1 MSAAEFGLLV
11 AGCMACVVAA
21 FAAAR
26 VVRRRAAGANE
37 WMPGE
42 LKYHR
47 LAYSERT
54 FRSGGDRQVVA
65 RVDRAY
71 RGRSGLITL
80 VELKT
85 RRAHRAYRSDVIEL
99 SAQRV
104 ALEGETGEPVARTG
118 WVVVESATRRTAH
131 PVTLMS
137 PRAVWNL
144 ASRRDALLAGT
155 ESPHYPATSGVCAP
169 CTHRGRCRL
178 RGAGDAGGGD
188 GEVHQLAPRR

>member
-1 MSAAEFGLLV
+1 MSTTELWLLV
-11 AGCMACVVAA
+11 AACAACVGVMLTLAHVARRRVAA
-21 FAAAR
+21 
-26 VVRRRAAGANE
+26 ANE
-37 WMPGE
+37 WLPGA
-42 LKYHR
+42 LNNHS
-47 LAYSERT
+47 LAYSETT

-71 RGRSGLITL
+71 RGHNGLITL

-85 RRAHRAYRSDVIEL
+85 RRADRAYLSDIIEL

-131 PVTLMS
+131 RVTLMS
-137 PRAVWNL
+137 PRAVWAL

-155 ESPHYPATSGVCAP
+155 ALPNYPATSEVCSSCP
-169 CTHRGRCRL
+169 HRGRCRK
-178 RGAGDAGGGD
+178 R
-188 GEVHQLAPRR
+188 P